1 MNDWIDNQLVSPIR
15 VVELTRIYD
24 RLVATASKVRA
35 FNAKD
40 VGVYSNLWL
49 TCVLVEHAKEVLSDS
64 QNEAVTETKIKSH
77 FMVEM
82 FDLYA
87 DTPLDMLSPESL
99 IVEFETATQV
109 LSWKFE
115 QKINLDMD
123 AIAQEETMLV
133 EMANTLIPEKVSNDS
148 LQSRWH
154 ELQARVRQVWGE
166 SEFQKVAESSAAGP

>member
-24 RLVATASKVRA
+24 GLVATASKGQA

-40 VGVYSNLWL
+40 VNVYCNLWL
-49 TCVLVEHAKEVLSDS
+49 TCALLEHVNEVLSDI
-64 QNEAVTETKIKSH
+64 QKENVTETKIKSH
-77 FMVEM
+77 LMVEM

-87 DTPLDMLSPESL
+87 DTPLEMLSPESL

-123 AIAQEETMLV
+123 AIAHEETMLV
-133 EMANTLIPEKVSNDS
+133 EMASTPIPEKVSNDL
-148 LQSRWH
+148 LQCRWH

-166 SEFQKVAESSAAGP
+166 SEFQKVAESSAACS